1 MSVPLP
7 LEALKEEKRNG
18 KRSEEIFS
26 QVSEVVMDAN
36 AGEISITQR
45 LARAKVE
52 DFDDAQAE
60 AFADRMIETL
70 NSAALALMISVGHRT
85 KLFDVMAKID
95 PATSEQ
101 IARAARLDERYVREW
116 LGAMAAGGVVE
127 HYPANGTYYLPSERA
142 ASLTRAAAPVN
153 IASTMQFIPLIGAVE
168 DQIVECFLNG
178 GAPPYLSHP
187 RFQEA
192 LAGENVVGAAQALS
206 ALMDS
211 ILPLVPGMAEAICT
225 PDESA

>member
-1 MSVPLP
+1 MIMNTNS
-7 LEALKEEKRNG
+7 
-18 KRSEEIFS
+18 
-26 QVSEVVMDAN
+26 
-36 AGEISITQR
+36 GEISITQR

-52 DFDDAQAE
+52 DFNDAQAE

-85 KLFDVMAKID
+85 MLFDVMARID

-101 IARAARLDERYVREW
+101 IARAARLNERYVREW
-116 LGAMAAGGVVE
+116 LGAMAAGGIIE
-127 HYPANGTYYLPSERA
+127 HQPANGTYYLPSEHA
-142 ASLTRAAAPVN
+142 ASLTSAAAPVN
-153 IASTMQFIPLIGAVE
+153 VASTMQFIPLIGALE

-178 GAPPYLSHP
+178 GAPPYMSHP
-187 RFQEA
+187 RFQAA
-192 LAGENVVGAAQALS
+192 LAGESVVGAASTLS
-206 ALMDS
+206 AIIDS

>member
-1 MSVPLP
+1 MNIS
-7 LEALKEEKRNG
+7 
-18 KRSEEIFS
+18 S
-26 QVSEVVMDAN
+26 
-36 AGEISITQR
+36 GEISITQR

-52 DFDDAQAE
+52 DFNDAQAE
-60 AFADRMIETL
+60 VFADRMIETL

-85 KLFDVMAKID
+85 KLFDVMARID

-116 LGAMAAGGVVE
+116 LEAMAAGGVVE
-127 HYPANGTYYLPSERA
+127 HYPANGTYYLPSEHA
-142 ASLTRAAAPVN
+142 ASLTSASAPVN

-168 DQIVECFLNG
+168 DQVVERFLNG
-178 GAPPYLSHP
+178 GEPPYSSRP

-192 LAGENVVGAAQALS
+192 LAGESVAGAALALS
-206 ALMDS
+206 TLMES

>member
-1 MSVPLP
+1 MNMNTNS
-7 LEALKEEKRNG
+7 
-18 KRSEEIFS
+18 
-26 QVSEVVMDAN
+26 
-36 AGEISITQR
+36 GEISITQR

-52 DFDDAQAE
+52 DFNDAQAE
-60 AFADRMIETL
+60 AFAYRMIETL

-85 KLFDVMAKID
+85 KLFDVMARID

-116 LGAMAAGGVVE
+116 LEAMAAGGIVE
-127 HYPANGTYYLPSERA
+127 HYPANGTYYLPSEHA
-142 ASLTRAAAPVN
+142 SSLTSASAPVN

-168 DQIVECFLNG
+168 DQVVERFLNG
-178 GAPPYLSHP
+178 GAPPYSSRP
-187 RFQEA
+187 RFQET
-192 LAGENVVGAAQALS
+192 LAGESVAGAAPALS
-206 ALMDS
+206 TLMES